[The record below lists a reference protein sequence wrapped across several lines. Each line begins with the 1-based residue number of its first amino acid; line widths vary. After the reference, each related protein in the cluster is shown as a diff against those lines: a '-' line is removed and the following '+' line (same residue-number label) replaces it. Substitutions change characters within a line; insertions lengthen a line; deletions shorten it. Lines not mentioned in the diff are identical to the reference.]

1 MCRGALR
8 GKALPRPMLP
18 ALGGAAALGLGGG
31 GPLPLCSHAQGQD
44 LNGILSIMLTKGCP
58 LITQMFYGSQGGG
71 GMECSHMLE
80 SSGALELSWSFVST
94 CR

>member
-44 LNGILSIMLTKGCP
+44 LNGISSIMLTKGVHHAKQGMP
-58 LITQMFYGSQGGG
+58 SDHTGVLWKPGWRRYGVLP
-71 GMECSHMLE
+71 H
-80 SSGALELSWSFVST
+80 A
-94 CR
+94 